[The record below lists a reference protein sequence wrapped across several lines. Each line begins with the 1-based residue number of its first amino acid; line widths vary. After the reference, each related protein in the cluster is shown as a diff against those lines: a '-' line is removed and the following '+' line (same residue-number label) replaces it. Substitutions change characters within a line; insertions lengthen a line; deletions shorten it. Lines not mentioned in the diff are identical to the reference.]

1 MAALAGMRRIS
12 ARFTGGF
19 VYNGGI
25 FVCMSVG
32 QLRNSFFRYK
42 AADGTGE
49 FHYAVSRFR
58 CFLRDF
64 AFAIGMQFGIQPD
77 IASLAAGRPVFVL
90 IVLKLA

>member
-1 MAALAGMRRIS
+1 M
-12 ARFTGGF
+12 
-19 VYNGGI
+19 
-25 FVCMSVG
+25 CMSVG
-32 QLRNSFFRYK
+32 QLRNSFFPRK
-42 AADGTGE
+42 AAESTGE

-77 IASLAAGRPVFVL
+77 IAFLAAGRPVFVL